1 MRFQFVS
8 PSGLLKNYISHYSL
22 METDS
27 SESCIKERV
36 IPVESLQ
43 LMFHYRLP
51 FAVFQPDG
59 SLRRQ
64 PRSVLSG
71 LSSTYSDVTTLGESG
86 VIFVAFK
93 PSGACHFFRF
103 PLLEMKDKSIDLA
116 DIDNRGFRQTE
127 EQIYGAKTTE
137 ERISVVE
144 KFLLDRYSP
153 ISVYD
158 EALINNGIRLIQESS
173 GHISAAGLAQRLSVT
188 SKTMERKFAAYIGK
202 TPGQYAKLIRFRR
215 ILAGFDGK
223 QKLSLTEHAFMNGYF
238 DQAHFIHDFK
248 KYSGYTPRE
257 FLTAYPNFDVNEYS
271 CG

>member
-1 MRFQFVS
+1 MRFQIVS

-22 METDS
+22 METDFT
-27 SESCIKERV
+27 ESCIKERV

-43 LMFHYRLP
+43 LMFHYRHP
-51 FAVFQPDG
+51 FAVCQPDG
-59 SLRRQ
+59 LLSRQ
-64 PRSVLSG
+64 PRSIVSG

-93 PSGACHFFRF
+93 PAGACHFFRF
-103 PLLEMKDKSIDLA
+103 PLLEMEDKTIGLA
-116 DIDNRGFRQTE
+116 DLFSREIRQTE
-127 EQIYGAKTTE
+127 EQMYNAKTTE

-144 KFLLDRYSP
+144 RFLLDRYSP

-173 GHISAAGLAQRLSVT
+173 GHLSAARLAQRLSVT
-188 SKTMERKFAAYIGK
+188 SKTLERKFAAYIGK
-202 TPGQYAKLIRFRR
+202 TPGHYAKLIRFRQ
-215 ILAGFDGK
+215 ILAGFDSNK
-223 QKLSLTEHAFMNGYF
+223 KLSLTEHAFMNGYF

-248 KYSGYTPRE
+248 KYSGYTPSE
-257 FLTAYPNFDVNEYS
+257 FLAAYPNFDVSEYS

>member
-8 PSGLLKNYISHYSL
+8 PSGLLRNYISHYSL

-36 IPVESLQ
+36 IPVESFQ
-43 LMFHYRLP
+43 LMFHYRHP
-51 FAVFQPDG
+51 FAVCRSDG
-59 SLRRQ
+59 TLSRQ
-64 PRSVLSG
+64 PRSVISG

-93 PSGACHFFRF
+93 PAGACHFFRF
-103 PLLEMKDKSIDLA
+103 PLLEIEDKSIGLA
-116 DIDNRGFRQTE
+116 DIFNREVNQAE
-127 EQIYGAKTTE
+127 KQIYNAKTTE

-144 KFLLDRYSP
+144 RFLLDRYSP

-158 EALINNGIRLIQESS
+158 EALIDNSIRLIQESN
-173 GHISAAGLAQRLSVT
+173 GQITAAGLAQRLSVT
-188 SKTMERKFAAYIGK
+188 SKTLERKFAAYIGK
-202 TPGQYAKLIRFRR
+202 TPGQYGKLIRFRR
-215 ILAGFDGK
+215 ILAGFDDYK
-223 QKLSLTEHAFMNGYF
+223 KLSLTEHAFMNGYF

-257 FLTAYPNFDVNEYS
+257 FLAAYPDFNASEYS
-271 CG
+271 CR